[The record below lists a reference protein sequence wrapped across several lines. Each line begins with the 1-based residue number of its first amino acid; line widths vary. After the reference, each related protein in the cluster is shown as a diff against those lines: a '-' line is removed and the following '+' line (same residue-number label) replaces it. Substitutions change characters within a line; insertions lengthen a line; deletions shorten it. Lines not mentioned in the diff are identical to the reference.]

1 VNEKFTVLTVPV
13 PDILY
18 GCCNFVSILG
28 VVSGL
33 YEMNDDPQPWT
44 NKMPWIRNT
53 VQLRCF
59 QIEGSG
65 VAGSGSDI
73 F

>member
-1 VNEKFTVLTVPV
+1 LYKTLFFFFPLSSLTSSP
-13 PDILY
+13 PPHI
-18 GCCNFVSILG
+18 F
-28 VVSGL
+28 
-33 YEMNDDPQPWT
+33 
-44 NKMPWIRNT
+44 
-53 VQLRCF
+53 QLRCF